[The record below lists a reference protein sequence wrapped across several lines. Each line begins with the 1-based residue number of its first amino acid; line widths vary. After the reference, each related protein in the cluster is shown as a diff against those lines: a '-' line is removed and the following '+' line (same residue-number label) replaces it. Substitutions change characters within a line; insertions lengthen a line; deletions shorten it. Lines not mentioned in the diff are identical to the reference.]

1 MAETRSKRNNGQ
13 EWTTEQVAELRE
25 LAGGNTPVGVMSV
38 KLGRSEDAI
47 RAKAKAE
54 GLKLAPPNRPPYGT
68 MS

>member
-1 MAETRSKRNNGQ
+1 MAETRSSQNSGQ
-13 EWTTEQVAELRE
+13 EWSDEQLAELRE

-54 GLKLAPPNRPPYGT
+54 GITLAPPNRPPYGT

>member
-1 MAETRSKRNNGQ
+1 MAETRSTRNNGQ
-13 EWTTEQVAELRE
+13 EWTSEQVEELRE

-47 RAKAKAE
+47 RSKADAE
-54 GLKLAPPNRPPYGT
+54 GITLAPPNRKPYGD